1 MDCIKCGT
9 SLQITIKMEVEIDFC
24 PHCQG
29 IWLDKGE
36 LEKIFNVLAAH
47 YSDKKN
53 YEADYEAYDYGD
65 PDFATHHPNR
75 RKKTF
80 LDPFFDFSRER
91 E

>member
-1 MDCIKCGT
+1 MNCLRCT
-9 SLQITIKMEVEIDFC
+9 TPLQITVRMDVEIDFC
-24 PHCQG
+24 PNCQG

-36 LEKIFNVLAAH
+36 LEKIFRELAEH

-65 PDFATHHPNR
+65 PDFTTHHPNR

-80 LDPFFDFSRER
+80 LNHFFDFNTEAK
-91 E
+91 